1 MHYYQF
7 NIGDYTSHT
16 KHLSLVEDA
25 IYRRLLDL
33 YYLHERPLDDCLTT
47 VARLIN
53 ARGHEKKVAAIL
65 KEFFSPTEG
74 GGWVSERAKQ
84 EIERYHHKIEAASR
98 AGKVSAQRRLNDR
111 STDVQLTNNHKP
123 ITKKQEKENTKEK
136 IVAPEGVSESTWK
149 SFLEQ
154 RKKARAVVTDTVLQS
169 IAKES
174 KKAGWT
180 VEQAMTEMVVRGWRG
195 FKADWVAGAGVVEK
209 PVRWNSS
216 VQGIMEKG
224 KEFGIEYRQ
233 GMTIGQYE
241 DRIKEAMALK

>member
-111 STDVQLTNNHKP
+111 STDVQLTNN
-123 ITKKQEKENTKEK
+123 QEPLTINQE
-136 IVAPEGVSESTWK
+136 P
-149 SFLEQ
+149 
-154 RKKARAVVTDTVLQS
+154 VV
-169 IAKES
+169 
-174 KKAGWT
+174 
-180 VEQAMTEMVVRGWRG
+180 
-195 FKADWVAGAGVVEK
+195 
-209 PVRWNSS
+209 
-216 VQGIMEKG
+216 
-224 KEFGIEYRQ
+224 
-233 GMTIGQYE
+233 
-241 DRIKEAMALK
+241 IKEPKGSLSEALLPPCQHQKVIDLFHEVLPELPRVLIWNKTREGLLKSRWRERAAQDKWKTVDEGLEFFRSYFDYVRKSKFLMGKVTGSGKRPFECELEWLIRPNNWVKVLEGKYHGS